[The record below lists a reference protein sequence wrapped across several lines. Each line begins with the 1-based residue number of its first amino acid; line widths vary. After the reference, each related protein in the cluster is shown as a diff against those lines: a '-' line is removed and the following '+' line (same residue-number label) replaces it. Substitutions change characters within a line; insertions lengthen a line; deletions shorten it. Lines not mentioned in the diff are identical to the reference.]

1 MCVGLSVCI
10 CMHSGADGGRKR
22 MADPLGLE
30 LETVVSHLM
39 LVLGTELWSF
49 ARAASAVNDRATAP
63 ALVFGF
69 SRIQNPMWK

>member
-1 MCVGLSVCI
+1 
-10 CMHSGADGGRKR
+10 

-30 LETVVSHLM
+30 LETDVSHLM

-49 ARAASAVNDRATAP
+49 VRAASAVNDRATAP
-63 ALVFGF
+63 ALVFCF